1 MAKRYAFEEALER
14 IYRRLKGT
22 SDSAQPEV
30 LQGNLLSSDESL
42 AGIAEVL
49 QGSSSDNLNLFVPL
63 YLRPQ
68 TSAPTGTALGYLGG
82 VLYAEG
88 GALKWYGSSGTIT
101 TLAGS

>member
-30 LQGNLLSSDESL
+30 LQGNLSSADESL
-42 AGIAEVL
+42 AGIAELL
-49 QGSSSDNLNLFVPL
+49 QGSSPDKLSLFVPL
-63 YLRPQ
+63 YVRPQ

-88 GALKWYGSSGTIT
+88 GSLKWFGSSGTIST
-101 TLAGS
+101 IAGS